1 MERNTKQK
9 RSKRVKKRPSKGKAS
24 VAGQSAKLFVQAQSS
39 DLCRMHAI
47 NNALGR
53 AVISEKKFNSYCDK
67 FDWVCIYFLRNLP
80 DIISGQKYGCSGSR
94 EFFFMPNHNDN
105 LLTFILHD
113 LGFKTA
119 YYPLRG
125 DNHIATA
132 MLDGCECF
140 LCFSGSHVWAYRY
153 HSGTWHRID
162 SLSGRTDHNVDP
174 TQLSP
179 RLGYIF
185 IYQEDRKKTQQNQN
199 TEQEKD
205 QEGEREEKAE
215 GKGKCTKERPKKGKG
230 NRGRVD

>member
-1 MERNTKQK
+1 M
-9 RSKRVKKRPSKGKAS
+9 
-24 VAGQSAKLFVQAQSS
+24 
-39 DLCRMHAI
+39 
-47 NNALGR
+47 
-53 AVISEKKFNSYCDK
+53 
-67 FDWVCIYFLRNLP
+67 
-80 DIISGQKYGCSGSR
+80 
-94 EFFFMPNHNDN
+94 
-105 LLTFILHD
+105 
-113 LGFKTA
+113 
-119 YYPLRG
+119 
-125 DNHIATA
+125 
-132 MLDGCECF
+132 
-140 LCFSGSHVWAYRY
+140 WAYRY